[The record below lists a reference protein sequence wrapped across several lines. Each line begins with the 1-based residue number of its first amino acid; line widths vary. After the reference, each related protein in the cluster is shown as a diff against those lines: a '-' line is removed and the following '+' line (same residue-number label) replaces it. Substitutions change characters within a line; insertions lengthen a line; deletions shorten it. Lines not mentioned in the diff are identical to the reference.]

1 MSHIDKMIAAEG
13 GASSSKDELELLVSA
28 QYTGRLAQAIID
40 KLYHNHP
47 LLFNSLIHAHP
58 KYPRE
63 YSFSLIE
70 RAFAEY
76 YVTKNRL
83 NHGQSRYFIAATD
96 TIYTIKGIDLFLSRE
111 WYAITSGKPRVNPN
125 HAAINDLIRILNN
138 QFHGN
143 FVYVE
148 TDDKT
153 HELWGPSGTL

>member
-1 MSHIDKMIAAEG
+1 MPHIVKMIAAEG
-13 GASSSKDELELLVSA
+13 SMSSFKDELELLVSA

-58 KYPRE
+58 KYPGE
-63 YSFSLIE
+63 YSFGSIE
-70 RAFAEY
+70 RAFAEDN
-76 YVTKNRL
+76 VTKIRL
-83 NHGQSRYFIAATD
+83 NKGQSRYFIAATD
-96 TIYTIKGIDLFLSRE
+96 TTYTIKGVDLFLSGE
-111 WYAITSGKPRVNPN
+111 WYAISRGKPRVNPN

-148 TDDKT
+148 TDNKM

>member
-1 MSHIDKMIAAEG
+1 MTHINKMIAAEG
-13 GASSSKDELELLVSA
+13 GSSSSKDELELLVSA

-40 KLYHNHP
+40 KLYHNHS

-58 KYPRE
+58 KYPGE
-63 YSFSLIE
+63 YSFGLIE
-70 RAFAEY
+70 RAFAEFHI
-76 YVTKNRL
+76 TQTRL
-83 NHGQSRYFIAATD
+83 NKGLPRYFVASTD
-96 TIYTIKGIDLFLSRE
+96 TVYKTKGVDLYLSRE
-111 WYAITSGKPRVNPN
+111 WYAITRGKPRVNPN

-148 TDDKT
+148 TDDKM

>member
-1 MSHIDKMIAAEG
+1 MSHIDKIIAAEG
-13 GASSSKDELELLVSA
+13 STSSSKDELELLVSA

-58 KYPRE
+58 KYPGE
-63 YSFSLIE
+63 YGFGLIE
-70 RAFAEY
+70 RAFAEG
-76 YVTKNRL
+76 YVTKIRL
-83 NHGQSRYFIAATD
+83 NRGQSRYFIAATD
-96 TIYTIKGIDLFLSRE
+96 TTYAISGVDLFLSRE
-111 WYAITSGKPRVNPN
+111 WYVISRGKPRVNPN

-143 FVYVE
+143 FIYVE
-148 TDDKT
+148 TDNK